1 ATATLPARIPR
12 LRFLPAALHR
22 RDFALFVGVVLA
34 MNFGSQMIA
43 VAIGWQ
49 VYDVHHRAFDLGLI
63 GLLEFGPVFL
73 LALPGGQLA
82 DRVSRRLVLGL
93 ALVLLLGIASALIVV
108 SIDGAHVLWPFLVLA
123 AASGAAT
130 ALSFPVSRALPAM
143 LLERD
148 QLPSGLAI
156 RSVANQAATVAGP
169 AFGGL
174 LFAIAPE
181 VAYSTA
187 LGLFVVASAG
197 TLAMAVPPRE
207 SATPSAST
215 LDALLGGIRFIGHT
229 PVLLGAIMLDLFA
242 VLFGGAVALLPVFA
256 QSILHPGPA
265 GLGVLRSAPAVGAV
279 LAGVVLVRRPLAGR
293 TGPTLIAVV
302 ATFGACMVV
311 FGLSRTFALS
321 LVALAVSGAVDMVS
335 VNIRTTTASL
345 VTPDQ
350 LRGRVGAVESV
361 FVGASNQLGAFES
374 GSAAA
379 LLGAAPS
386 VVVGGALTIVI
397 AIAWT
402 RLFPSLAALDRMS
415 DLRPPGLAADVVAVD

>member
-1 ATATLPARIPR
+1 
-12 LRFLPAALHR
+12 
-22 RDFALFVGVVLA
+22 
-34 MNFGSQMIA
+34 
-43 VAIGWQ
+43 
-49 VYDVHHRAFDLGLI
+49 
-63 GLLEFGPVFL
+63 
-73 LALPGGQLA
+73 
-82 DRVSRRLVLGL
+82 
-93 ALVLLLGIASALIVV
+93 
-108 SIDGAHVLWPFLVLA
+108 
-123 AASGAAT
+123 
-130 ALSFPVSRALPAM
+130 
-143 LLERD
+143 
-148 QLPSGLAI
+148 
-156 RSVANQAATVAGP
+156 
-169 AFGGL
+169 
-174 LFAIAPE
+174 
-181 VAYSTA
+181 
-187 LGLFVVASAG
+187 
-197 TLAMAVPPRE
+197 MAVPSRE
-207 SATPSAST
+207 SATASAST

-256 QSILHPGPA
+256 QSILHTGPA

-279 LAGVVLVRRPLAGR
+279 LAGVILVRRPLAGR

-302 ATFGACMVV
+302 ATFGACMIV

-386 VVVGGALTIVI
+386 VVVGGAVTIAI

-402 RLFPSLAALDRMS
+402 RLFPPLAALDRMS
-415 DLRPPGLAADVVAVD
+415 DLRPPDLPADVVAVD